1 MFQPKYK
8 SPVSSPIAGIR
19 GVSASLGLT
28 LLLGASGAVLA
39 QELPTRNNV
48 RVPPNSP
55 TETGDANPGDTP
67 TASNARFTCQVV
79 DGEYTV
85 MYSPQSQPGQ
95 VYEWAKPSTLGGG
108 WTEDRRCNEIARR
121 LEFYREDGMQ
131 ELAIGSENGYDTIC
145 VTTEKNP
152 TCQIVLTVPPGENP
166 QLIRDRVFENLTV
179 ADSGRQTEAV
189 NALVDNGQGGNVL
202 QTLEGVFGM
211 PIPGR
216 GPQTQVRPGSI
227 DLRPFLD
234 PVDGGTGVQLRENS
248 SNGSSHQLNP
258 ENFR

>member
-1 MFQPKYK
+1 
-8 SPVSSPIAGIR
+8 
-19 GVSASLGLT
+19 
-28 LLLGASGAVLA
+28 
-39 QELPTRNNV
+39 
-48 RVPPNSP
+48 
-55 TETGDANPGDTP
+55 
-67 TASNARFTCQVV
+67 
-79 DGEYTV
+79 
-85 MYSPQSQPGQ
+85 
-95 VYEWAKPSTLGGG
+95 
-108 WTEDRRCNEIARR
+108 
-121 LEFYREDGMQ
+121 MQ

-189 NALVDNGQGGNVL
+189 NALVDNGQGGNL
-202 QTLEGVFGM
+202 LHTLEDVFGR
-211 PIPGR
+211 PIPGS

-234 PVDGGTGVQLRENS
+234 PADGGTGVQLRENS